1 MDGYESVF
9 AKIYLLNVNQVMVFE
24 LKLSGWEYQH
34 ILNVQLL
41 FSGAAIDLSCLRILD
56 GKVCWVLYIDGL
68 VISADGNLLDVLSI
82 AIKVP
87 FLFPGSIAICRYVY
101 NFILASNSLK
111 TSVMDVCQ
119 QVRLLLIGD
128 RYHI

>member
-1 MDGYESVF
+1 M
-9 AKIYLLNVNQVMVFE
+9 LLV
-24 LKLSGWEYQH
+24 
-34 ILNVQLL
+34 

-87 FLFPGSIAICRYVY
+87 FLFPGSIAIYRYVY
-101 NFILASNSLK
+101 TFILASNSSK
-111 TSVMDVCQ
+111 TSVMDLCQ

-128 RYHI
+128 NTTFKGHN

>member
-1 MDGYESVF
+1 
-9 AKIYLLNVNQVMVFE
+9 MV
-24 LKLSGWEYQH
+24 
-34 ILNVQLL
+34 
-41 FSGAAIDLSCLRILD
+41 FSGAAIDLLCLRILD

-87 FLFPGSIAICRYVY
+87 FLFRSFVAIYRYVY
-101 NFILASNSLK
+101 NFIFLPRTVL
-111 TSVMDVCQ
+111 DLCQ
-119 QVRLLLIGD
+119 QVRLLLIAD

>member
-1 MDGYESVF
+1 MGR
-9 AKIYLLNVNQVMVFE
+9 
-24 LKLSGWEYQH
+24 EYQP
-34 ILNVQLL
+34 ILNVQLV

-87 FLFPGSIAICRYVY
+87 FLFPSFIAIYRYGY
-101 NFILASNSLK
+101 DFNFSLAQFKNFSSGFMPA
-111 TSVMDVCQ
+111 SEAPFDS
-119 QVRLLLIGD
+119 
-128 RYHI
+128 

>member
-1 MDGYESVF
+1 MGR
-9 AKIYLLNVNQVMVFE
+9 
-24 LKLSGWEYQH
+24 EYQP
-34 ILNVQLL
+34 ILNVQMV

-87 FLFPGSIAICRYVY
+87 FLFRSFVAIYRYVY
-101 NFILASNSLK
+101 NFIFCLAQFWIYASN
-111 TSVMDVCQ
+111 
-119 QVRLLLIGD
+119 
-128 RYHI
+128 

>member
-1 MDGYESVF
+1 MGR
-9 AKIYLLNVNQVMVFE
+9 
-24 LKLSGWEYQH
+24 EYQP
-34 ILNVQLL
+34 ILNVQLV

-56 GKVCWVLYIDGL
+56 GKVCWVLYVDGL

-87 FLFPGSIAICRYVY
+87 FLFPSFVAIYRYVY
-101 NFILASNSLK
+101 FFASHSLK
-111 TSVMDVCQ
+111 TSVLDLCQ
-119 QVRLLLIGD
+119 QVRLLLIAD